1 MNQLQF
7 KINVKSLDGIFSMVF
22 TDNFMVKVFV
32 WKSTYLLWGNLLTV
46 FNVVKNKSNLCPT
59 NVRRVV
65 SLYKFS

>member
-32 WKSTYLLWGNLLTV
+32 
-46 FNVVKNKSNLCPT
+46 
-59 NVRRVV
+59 
-65 SLYKFS
+65 